1 MKKIRTQVG
10 IIGAGPAGLL
20 LSHILHLQGIESIIV
35 EKNSRNDVEAIIK
48 AGVLEQGT
56 VDLMNEIGAGERMM
70 KEGFH
75 HDGIILRFDG
85 RDERIDFPS
94 LTGGKRVTIY
104 AQHDVNKDLINTRLD
119 SGGDI
124 RFEAKDVSV
133 YDLDSDAPKIR
144 FRSKEGVVEEITC
157 DFIAGCD
164 GTQGICRPAIPAG
177 ALKIYERLYPFGW
190 FGILCKAPPSS
201 DELIYAMH
209 ERGFV
214 LVSTR
219 SPDIQRMYFQ
229 CSPTEKIAAW
239 SDDRIWAEFRARL
252 ETKDGW
258 ALKEGPIFSKTVIGM
273 RSMVVE
279 PMRYGRLFLAGDS
292 GHVVPPTG
300 AKGLNLAASDAQILA
315 RALTAFYKSNR
326 GDLLDEYSATALRR
340 IWKLRALL
348 RNVYARRS
356 PVTYQ
361 RLGAGVGIR
370 LGFLRTVKLAKL
382 DRTESWDAR
391 LGHAAVGTPAMLR
404 HSINRRLKAVR

>member
-20 LSHILHLQGIESIIV
+20 LSHILHLQGIESIIL

-94 LTGGKRVTIY
+94 LTHGKKVTIY
-104 AQHDVNKDLINTRLD
+104 AQHDVNKDLIKTRLD
-119 SGGDI
+119 TRGDI

-164 GTQGICRPAIPAG
+164 GTQGICRPSIPAG
-177 ALKIYERLYPFGW
+177 ALKVYERLYPFGW
-190 FGILCKAPPSS
+190 FGILCKAPQSS

-219 SPDIQRMYFQ
+219 SPEIQRMYFQ
-229 CSPTEKIAAW
+229 CSPTEKLDAW
-239 SDDRIWAEFRARL
+239 SDDRIWAEFHARL

-258 ALKEGPIFSKTVIGM
+258 APKEGPIFSKTVIGM

-292 GHVVPPTG
+292 AHVVPPTG

-340 IWKLRALL
+340 VWKATRFSWWMTSMLHTFPGADEFQHRLQLAELDYVTGSHAGATALAE
-348 RNVYARRS
+348 NY
-356 PVTYQ
+356 
-361 RLGAGVGIR
+361 VGLPI
-370 LGFLRTVKLAKL
+370 V
-382 DRTESWDAR
+382 
-391 LGHAAVGTPAMLR
+391 
-404 HSINRRLKAVR
+404 

>member
-20 LSHILHLQGIESIIV
+20 LSHVLHLQGIESIIV

-56 VDLMNEIGAGERMM
+56 VDLMNEIGAGERMR

-85 RDERIDFPS
+85 RDEHIDFPS
-94 LTGGKRVTIY
+94 LTGGKKVTIY
-104 AQHDVNKDLINTRLD
+104 AQHDVIKDLIKTRLN

-124 RFEAKDVSV
+124 RFEAKDASV
-133 YDLDSDAPKIR
+133 HDLDSSAPKIR
-144 FRSKEGVVEEITC
+144 FRSNNGVVEEITC

-164 GTQGICRPAIPAG
+164 GTQGICRPSIPAG
-177 ALKIYERLYPFGW
+177 VLKVYERLYPFGW
-190 FGILCKAPPSS
+190 FGILCKAPQSS

-229 CSPTEKIAAW
+229 CSPTEKLDAW

-258 ALKEGPIFSKTVIGM
+258 APKEGPIFSKTVIGM

-279 PMRYGRLFLAGDS
+279 PMRYGRLFLAGDAA
-292 GHVVPPTG
+292 HVVPPTG
-300 AKGLNLAASDAQILA
+300 AKGLNLAASDALILA

-326 GDLLDEYSATALRR
+326 GDLLDDYSATALRR
-340 IWKLRALL
+340 IWKATRFSWWFTSMMHSFPGADEFQHRLQVAELDYVTGSKAGSTALAE
-348 RNVYARRS
+348 NY
-356 PVTYQ
+356 
-361 RLGAGVGIR
+361 VGLPI
-370 LGFLRTVKLAKL
+370 
-382 DRTESWDAR
+382 E
-391 LGHAAVGTPAMLR
+391 
-404 HSINRRLKAVR
+404 